1 MPKKKKKPKITE
13 GPAIPVRNKSV
24 SVDIKRANNGF
35 VVSTWDL
42 EKQKTYIA
50 KSKKEALKYASK
62 ILTKGV

>member
-1 MPKKKKKPKITE
+1 MAKKKKKSTAE
-13 GPAIPVRNKSV
+13 AIPVRNKSV